1 MKANEVLTLACEYLR
16 DYQLRDV
23 LEQNTLDSASDVQK
37 SKVKLLTTS
46 LNDVVQTLALMY
58 FPLLKTEN
66 MKSNTGKYNYSDFE
80 NVVLEVVKV
89 KDNLGNKI
97 QFKCYPESVDVG
109 VNEIVLTYHYQPKFV
124 VELDDVLDIS
134 NERVGIRMLVTGV
147 LSRYY
152 MYQGMYQ
159 ESMAWERAF
168 TSTIMAAKATN
179 RSQVMPKR
187 SWY

>member
-16 DYQLRDV
+16 DYQLKEV
-23 LEQNTLDSASDVQK
+23 LEQNNIDNCSASQK
-37 SKVKLLTTS
+37 SKIKLLTTS

-66 MKSNTGKYNYSDFE
+66 MKSSTGKYSYSDFE
-80 NVVLEVVKV
+80 NVVLEVIKV
-89 KDNLGNKI
+89 QDNLGNSVH
-97 QFKCYPESVDVG
+97 FRCYPQSVDVG
-109 VNEIVLTYHYQPKFV
+109 INDIVLTYHYQPKFV
-124 VELDDVLDIS
+124 SSAQDELDIA

-147 LSRYY
+147 LARYY

-159 ESMAWERAF
+159 ESIAWERAF
-168 TSTIMAAKATN
+168 TTTVMAAKATSH
-179 RSQVMPKR
+179 SQVMPKR